1 MTQCNERGD
10 NQTILD
16 AKSKDNPIRTCPSC
30 GHQIKCQDK
39 QVLKFAKVFY
49 FIFIIVIS
57 FFSFYFDKIFM
68 CFMFFG
74 LLYFNRLESTI
85 YRGYPRE

>member
-10 NQTILD
+10 NQIILD

-30 GHQIKCQDK
+30 GHQIKCEDK
-39 QVLKFAKVFY
+39 QVLKFAKF
-49 FIFIIVIS
+49 FFIIGIS
-57 FFSFYFDKIFM
+57 LFSFYFNKIFM

-74 LLYFNRLESTI
+74 LLY
-85 YRGYPRE
+85 

>member
-30 GHQIKCQDK
+30 GHQIKCEDK
-39 QVLKFAKVFY
+39 QVLKFAKVFFFFFFNY
-49 FIFIIVIS
+49 CFIIV
-57 FFSFYFDKIFM
+57 FKIIIKWFV
-68 CFMFFG
+68 
-74 LLYFNRLESTI
+74 EKTK
-85 YRGYPRE
+85 

>member
-30 GHQIKCQDK
+30 GHQIKCEDK
-39 QVLKFAKVFY
+39 QVLKFAKVFFY
-49 FIFIIVIS
+49 YWYIIV
-57 FFSFYFDKIFM
+57 FF
-68 CFMFFG
+68 
-74 LLYFNRLESTI
+74 LL
-85 YRGYPRE
+85 

>member
-30 GHQIKCQDK
+30 GHQIKCEDK
-39 QVLKFAKVFY
+39 QVLKFAKVF
-49 FIFIIVIS
+49 FFFFLIIVIS
-57 FFSFYFDKIFM
+57 LFSFYFNKIFM

-74 LLYFNRLESTI
+74 LLY
-85 YRGYPRE
+85 